1 MKSIYIISERI
12 VNIAEL
18 EKILSRQKCA
28 IISLQME
35 LQKENPSLNILR
47 AWVSEIQTLNE
58 KAVAFEFYLERRK
71 VFSSKLQCPF

>member
-1 MKSIYIISERI
+1 MKSIYIISEKI

-71 VFSSKLQCPF
+71 VKRKGHTSSN